1 MKSPYTVPLAIVFG
15 GIIVAVAL
23 YAVIPKRPISPV
35 GSPVLVRSV
44 DSNDHILGNP
54 AAKIVIV
61 EYSDFD
67 CTFCKTFGETMRQI
81 IANEG
86 ARGEVAWVFRH
97 YPLTEIHKNALS
109 HARAAEC
116 VAQVGGNEMFWK
128 FEETLFANQPVDQS
142 NYGIFAKEVG
152 VPGDAFATCYAN
164 AAEPSSTVD
173 ARIMADRQNAQD
185 IGAQGTP
192 YSLLLVA
199 GKPPVVING
208 AYPYEAVK
216 QMIDEAFNR

>member
-1 MKSPYTVPLAIVFG
+1 MKSPYTIPVAIVLG
-15 GIIVAVAL
+15 GLIVAVAL
-23 YAVIPKRPISPV
+23 YAAIPKRPTPPA
-35 GSPVLVRSV
+35 GSPSLVRSV
-44 DSNDHILGNP
+44 DSQDHILGNP
-54 AAKIVIV
+54 AAKAIIV

-86 ARGEVAWVFRH
+86 AQGKVAWVFRH
-97 YPLTEIHKNALS
+97 YPLTEIHPNALA

-116 VAQVGGNEMFWK
+116 AAEVGGNDLFWK
-128 FEETLFANQPVDQS
+128 FEAALFENQPVNPA
-142 NYGIFAKEVG
+142 NYGTIAKEVG
-152 VPGDAFATCYAN
+152 APGDAFASCYAN
-164 AAEPSSTVD
+164 SGEASSAVN
-173 ARIMADRQNAQD
+173 ARIMTDRKNAQE

-199 GKPPVVING
+199 GKQPVVING

-216 QMIDEAFNR
+216 QMIDEALAE

>member
-1 MKSPYTVPLAIVFG
+1 MKSPYTVPVAIVLG
-15 GIIVAVAL
+15 GLIVAVAL
-23 YAVIPKRPISPV
+23 YVSIPKSPIAPA
-35 GSPVLVRSV
+35 GSSSLVRNV
-44 DSNDHILGNP
+44 DAKDHILGNP
-54 AAKIVIV
+54 TARAVIV

-67 CTFCKTFGETMRQI
+67 CAFCKTFNETMHQI

-86 ARGEVAWVFRH
+86 ARGDVAWVFRH
-97 YPLTEIHKNALS
+97 YPLTEIHPNALS

-116 VAQVGGNEMFWK
+116 AAEVGGNDLFWE
-128 FEETLFANQPVDQS
+128 FETALFENQPVNPA
-142 NYGIFAKEVG
+142 NYGTIAKEVG
-152 VPGDAFATCYAN
+152 VPGDAFASCYAN
-164 AAEPSSTVD
+164 SKEASSAVNT
-173 ARIMADRQNAQD
+173 RIMADRKNAQE

-216 QMIDEAFNR
+216 QMIDEALAP